1 MRNEGKDA
9 FLVVICILK
18 CLSNI
23 VLIII
28 RFSFHHDDFISC

>member
-9 FLVVICILK
+9 FLVVLCILN